1 MNQSYQ
7 AFTAAM
13 SPGIVEG
20 AKAAKVALSAKI
32 AAALHQFTAD
42 TGLSVESLD
51 VTQLQV
57 YGGEVRYYVEA
68 EVRL

>member
-1 MNQSYQ
+1 M
-7 AFTAAM
+7 TKPTTRM
-13 SPGIVEG
+13 SPSTVEE
-20 AKAAKVALSAKI
+20 AKAAKATLCARLTMALQ
-32 AAALHQFTAD
+32 QFTAD
-42 TGLSVESLD
+42 TGLPVESLD

>member
-1 MNQSYQ
+1 
-7 AFTAAM
+7 M
-13 SPGIVEG
+13 SPSIFEE
-20 AKAAKVALSAKI
+20 AKAAKATLRARITMALQ
-32 AAALHQFTAD
+32 QFTND

>member
-13 SPGIVEG
+13 SPGIVE

>member
-7 AFTAAM
+7 GPAAAI
-13 SPGIVEG
+13 SPGIVEE
-20 AKAAKVALSAKI
+20 AKAAKVALSARI
-32 AAALHQFTAD
+32 ATALAQFTAD
-42 TGLSVESLD
+42 TGLAVESLD
-51 VTQLQV
+51 VTQVQV